1 MESKQ
6 STVDAVFAER
16 LTAWQRVH
24 GRHDL
29 PWQRTN
35 RPYERWVSE
44 IMLQQTQVAT
54 VIPYFERFMERFPTV
69 GELARADEDEV
80 LRYWAGLGYYSRGRN
95 LRRAALEV
103 LERFGGVMP
112 ERFDDLVSLP
122 GIGESTAAAVSA
134 FACGERRAMTDGN
147 AKRVVARVYAIEGAV
162 GSSAFERAVKAKCLE
177 ILPAEAD
184 MADYTQGLMD
194 LGAIVCRRRKPACE
208 ACPLADLCAARA
220 AGRAESFPEPKKAVP
235 KACRRVAMAFVQT
248 DEGLWLARRTGNEGT
263 ETGSVWKGLWTPPMA
278 VDAEASHAELW
289 ARFEGDY
296 ALSAPL
302 AGAELRHLLSHRE
315 LLIEARLY
323 RATPET
329 TNRLRAAGFTPH
341 VEGEAMPGR
350 PAPVVRLLEAL
361 MRPSLFGER

>member
-54 VIPYFERFMERFPTV
+54 VVPYFERFMERFPTV
-69 GELARADEDEV
+69 DDLARADEDEV

-95 LRRAALEV
+95 LRRAACEV
-103 LERFGGVMP
+103 LERFDGVMP

-194 LGAIVCRRRKPACE
+194 LGAMLCRRRKPACG
-208 ACPLADLCAARA
+208 ACPLEDLCAARA
-220 AGRAESFPEPKKAVP
+220 AGRE
-235 KACRRVAMAFVQT
+235 
-248 DEGLWLARRTGNEGT
+248 
-263 ETGSVWKGLWTPPMA
+263 
-278 VDAEASHAELW
+278 
-289 ARFEGDY
+289 
-296 ALSAPL
+296 
-302 AGAELRHLLSHRE
+302 
-315 LLIEARLY
+315 
-323 RATPET
+323 
-329 TNRLRAAGFTPH
+329 
-341 VEGEAMPGR
+341 
-350 PAPVVRLLEAL
+350 
-361 MRPSLFGER
+361 